1 MIFKLPNG
9 NVIDKD
15 MIEEALENASVDMLY
30 FLNLVTGEVAV
41 LTSELIGGDDDEME
55 ELREEIDGSN
65 DYVKI
70 ERLSSHETYR
80 WMEDFVEEIVAPK
93 NARVAENLS
102 IALMGKGA
110 FRRFKDVLRGLGDEW
125 TQAWYRW
132 RDDQLNLAIK
142 EWLADL
148 PVEIT
153 EEASS

>member
-15 MIEEALENASVDMLY
+15 MIEEALENASQDMLY
-30 FLNLVTGEVAV
+30 FFNLVTGEVAV

-80 WMEDFVEEIVAPK
+80 WMEDFIEEIVAPK
-93 NARVAENLS
+93 NVQASEKLS
-102 IALMGKGA
+102 IAIMGKGA
-110 FRRFKDVLRGLGDEW
+110 FRRFKDVLRDLGDEW

-132 RDDQLNLAIK
+132 RDDQLNQAIK